1 MLYFVKGKNIHC
13 YPVPERCGTLYENEQ
28 LRDTIPH
35 GVQECPYCMRKW
47 PEDQH

>member
-1 MLYFVKGKNIHC
+1 MYYFVKGNIIHC
-13 YPVPERCGTLYENEQ
+13 YPVPGRCGATYRDEQ

-47 PEDQH
+47 PHDQR